1 MDQLEGE
8 SKDFPVGEPVLVQHT
23 RTLYRRG
30 MGSNGTDFHIQY
42 GCMASACASPSRVR
56 SSHTQSP

>member
-8 SKDFPVGEPVLVQHT
+8 SKDFPVGEPVLVQHR
-23 RTLYRRG
+23 RTLYRCG
-30 MGSNGTDFHIQY
+30 MGSNGTDFHIRPY
-42 GCMASACASPSRVR
+42 GLRMRIPVRVW